1 MAGIIINIPT
11 QQLINPTNQIMP
23 VRDGNVF
30 ADSNFK
36 NVVDERIESQNG
48 LDDQIG
54 LQLDFVNNIY
64 TLGDPLGLSIK
75 LETGPLE
82 LSINGVILSNPSV
95 APDKMLKINHDGNQY
110 YIQLYVE
117 I

>member
-11 QQLINPTNQIMP
+11 PQLINPTNQIMP

-30 ADSNFK
+30 VDSNFK
-36 NVVDERIESQNG
+36 NVVDEKIESQNA

-64 TLGDPLGLSIK
+64 TIGDPLGLSIK

-82 LSINGVILSNPSV
+82 LSINGVILSNPIV
-95 APDKMLKINHDGNQY
+95 TPDKMLKINHDGNQY
-110 YIQLYVE
+110 FIQLYVE
-117 I
+117 V